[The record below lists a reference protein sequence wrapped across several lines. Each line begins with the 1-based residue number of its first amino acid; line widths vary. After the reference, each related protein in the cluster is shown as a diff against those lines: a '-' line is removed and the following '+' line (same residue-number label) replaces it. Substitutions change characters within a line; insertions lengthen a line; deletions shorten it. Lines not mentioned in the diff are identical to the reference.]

1 MKLKNR
7 ETYATEIEIRL
18 ETLGKAV
25 VIDWDVPRTS

>member
-7 ETYATEIEIRL
+7 ETYATVIEIWL
-18 ETLGKAV
+18 EMLGKAV